1 MIDTSFVTELK
12 QAILQSRYRAAQLA
26 NRELLSL
33 YFRVGKMISERAEAE
48 KWGSKVLE
56 QISAQLQQELP
67 GLRGVSAESLKR
79 MRRFYTNWKHLAED
93 QGDDL
98 LLNPHGKTAIG
109 STVFTQLKEAFPRLG
124 FSHHM
129 LILHKTETLDAR
141 SFYIIKCAEQFW
153 SVRTLKHHLNSKL
166 FESLGQLPN
175 NFSQT
180 LTPEQAGKA
189 IRTFKDSYLLDF
201 INLEDP
207 DEEDERVLEQEIIRN
222 IQKFLQSL
230 GPDFAFI
237 GNQHR
242 VIVDEQEFFID
253 LVFFHRGLQCLI
265 AFDLKRGK
273 FKSAYLGQMNFYL
286 SALDEYVKQ
295 AHENPSI
302 GIILCKEKSNTIVE
316 FAIRDMS
323 KPMGVAT
330 YDSLS
335 KVPEPYQKHLP
346 DPEDLRRLMG

>member
-1 MIDTSFVTELK
+1 MIDIALLTELK
-12 QAILQSRYRAAQLA
+12 QVILQSRYRAAQLA
-26 NRELLSL
+26 NRELLGL
-33 YFRVGKMISERAEAE
+33 YFQVGKMIAKRAETE

-67 GLRGVSAESLKR
+67 GLRGFSASNLKK
-79 MRRFYTNWKHLAED
+79 MRIFYQSWFAFLE
-93 QGDDL
+93 
-98 LLNPHGKTAIG
+98 IG
-109 STVFTQLKEAFPRLG
+109 SPVANQIGKEGNTLPDGFVESFLKIGFT
-124 FSHHM
+124 HHQ
-129 LILHKTETLDAR
+129 LILAKTETLHQR
-141 SFYIIKCAEQFW
+141 IFYIQQTAQHFW
-153 SVRTLKHHLNSKL
+153 SKRTLDHHLKSNL

-180 LTPEQAGKA
+180 LSPEQAGKA

-207 DEEDERVLEQEIIRN
+207 DEEDERVLEQAIIRN

-237 GNQHR
+237 GNQYR

-253 LVFFHRGLQCLI
+253 LVFFHRSLQCLI

-273 FKSAYLGQMNFYL
+273 FQPAYLGQMNFYL
-286 SALDEYVKQ
+286 SALDEYVKRP
-295 AHENPSI
+295 HENPSI

-330 YDSLS
+330 YDTLK

-346 DPEDLRRLMG
+346 DPEDLRRLLD